1 MGSCREE
8 ATAVPRESCA
18 ASMRPGMLSLVT
30 GLRESPGA
38 CNPVAV
44 QGWQSVSRQIDD
56 YSYVEGQ

>member
-8 ATAVPRESCA
+8 AAAIPREGYA
-18 ASMRPGMLSLVT
+18 APMRPGMLSFVT

-44 QGWQSVSRQIDD
+44 QGGQSVSRQIDD